1 MGEVQRKVGKFGQ
14 TSKIMHS
21 RSLLTT
27 FVIDSLFFC
36 SVCSRDGNN
45 SIEKMFLENLEKN
58 LEKRIP
64 P

>member
-1 MGEVQRKVGKFGQ
+1 VPFVKKKSGELQRKVGKLGQ
-14 TSKIMHS
+14 TSKI
-21 RSLLTT
+21 
-27 FVIDSLFFC
+27 IIIIIIFC

-64 P
+64 A